1 MKYEEMKVV
10 ELREECRSRGLQI
23 YTHGHKLTKGEL
35 INELNQHDFE
45 NHMDNISE
53 QIEAE
58 KESKPEEKGVVEKK
72 SYIKF
77 AETIEQIEQKYK
89 RRRSDEIYDKFLK
102 IGARVAFIQ
111 EITLRHGDVVKKLR
125 SGDVVNVNRSKELVK
140 VQLPYGNIVLLSFDE
155 LLFIREIDAFYPK
168 DIYKMLVKQAKE
180 RRERLSRWDKKESD
194 GDDDDEDW

>member
-1 MKYEEMKVV
+1 M
-10 ELREECRSRGLQI
+10 
-23 YTHGHKLTKGEL
+23 
-35 INELNQHDFE
+35 
-45 NHMDNISE
+45 
-53 QIEAE
+53 
-58 KESKPEEKGVVEKK
+58 
-72 SYIKF
+72 
-77 AETIEQIEQKYK
+77 
-89 RRRSDEIYDKFLK
+89 
-102 IGARVAFIQ
+102 
-111 EITLRHGDVVKKLR
+111 VKKLR